1 MGKAP
6 RAPCG
11 VIPVNAT
18 ETRLHAAREALITA
32 LAGREELDAALVG
45 QSVQDALLN
54 VAQTL
59 GALGVQLLSDQ
70 LDLLMHAVRENR
82 AATAAAMRANGQA
95 VATAMRAYE
104 DALAD
109 HLQAILLA
117 QANTERRQDRR
128 IDVLDAIVLG
138 SPVVLPD
145 EPDDPTGTD
154 SGAHPA
160 G

>member
-1 MGKAP
+1 M
-6 RAPCG
+6 
-11 VIPVNAT
+11 NAT